1 MKITALTIDP
11 CVMRKEDPTWAFALA
26 ASPITEGWIV
36 SIHTDEGMTGYG
48 YASATAHMGA
58 SMEGLKGTLER
69 LEPVLV
75 DRDPADMSA
84 IRMALDQ
91 ALSGNNQA
99 KAGIDN
105 ALFDLNARLLDV
117 PMNRLFGGVVRRE
130 FPVLRIL
137 AIKEPDEMAEQAQI
151 LVDQGYRYLKIK
163 VHGEVAKDVAR
174 VAAIR
179 KQVGDDVHLTI
190 DANQSYTTKNAIAAL
205 NRMAEFNIDLVEQP
219 VRIDDL
225 KGLKLV
231 TDSVPVAVEADESAG
246 SLAEVAY
253 LVENRIV
260 DAVSLK
266 VAKHG
271 GLWNTM
277 IAAQICATGNIK
289 YRFGAHVGT
298 RLQNAHA
305 MHLAASLPDIWYAC
319 EFGEFARLLDD
330 PFEGIEVEDGTI
342 HLPQG
347 VGSGVQPRRD
357 ANLGR
362 AVG

>member
-11 CVMRKEDPTWAFALA
+11 CVMRKEDPTWRFALA

-69 LEPVLV
+69 LESTLV
-75 DRDPADMSA
+75 DRDPADIAA
-84 IRMALDQ
+84 IRMALDA

-117 PMNRLFGGVVRRE
+117 PLNRLFGGVVQRD

-137 AIKEPDEMAEQAQI
+137 AIKTPDEMAEQAQK

-163 VHGEVAKDVAR
+163 VHGEVAEDVAR
-174 VAAIR
+174 VRAIR
-179 KQVGDDVHLTI
+179 SRVGDDVHLTI
-190 DANQSYTTKNAIAAL
+190 DANQSYTVKNAIAAL
-205 NRMAEFNIDLVEQP
+205 NRMAEYDIDLAEQP
-219 VRIDDL
+219 VPIDDL

-231 TDSVPVAVEADESAG
+231 TDSVPVAIEADESAG
-246 SLAEVAY
+246 SIAEVAY

-266 VAKHG
+266 VPKLG

-277 IAAQICATGNIK
+277 IAAQICAAGNVQ
-289 YRFGAHVGT
+289 YRLGAHVGS
-298 RLQNAHA
+298 RLLNAHA
-305 MHLAASLPDIWYAC
+305 MHLAAALPHVWYAC
-319 EFGEFARLLDD
+319 ELGEFARLLDD
-330 PFEGIEVEDGTI
+330 PFEGIEVDDGVI
-342 HLPQG
+342 RLPDG
-347 VGSGVQPRRD
+347 AGSGVTPRGD
-357 ANLGR
+357 AELTR

>member
-69 LEPVLV
+69 LEPTLV
-75 DRDPADMSA
+75 DRDPADMAA
-84 IRMALDQ
+84 IRVALDQ

-105 ALFDLNARLLDV
+105 ALFDLNARMLEV
-117 PMNRLFGGVVRRE
+117 PLNRLFGGVVTRE

-137 AIKEPDEMAEQAQI
+137 AIKTPSEMAEQAQI
-151 LVDQGYRYLKIK
+151 LADQGYNYFKIK
-163 VHGEVAKDVAR
+163 VHGEVAEDVAR

-179 KQVGDDVHLTI
+179 KQLGDGAHLTI
-190 DANQSYTTKNAIAAL
+190 DANQSYTTKDAIAAL
-205 NRMAEFNIDLVEQP
+205 NRMAEYNIDLVEQP
-219 VRIDDL
+219 VQIDNL

-253 LVENRIV
+253 LVEHRIV

-266 VAKHG
+266 VPKLG

-277 IAAQICATGNIK
+277 IAAEICATGNVL
-289 YRFGAHVGT
+289 YRFGAHVGS
-298 RLQNAHA
+298 RLLNAHA
-305 MHLAASLPDIWYAC
+305 MQLAAALPDVWYAC

-330 PFEGIEVEDGTI
+330 PFEGIEVEDGII
-342 HLPQG
+342 HLPEGAGAG
-347 VGSGVQPRRD
+347 VRPCSGTI
-357 ANLGR
+357 LSR
-362 AVG
+362 AAG

>member
-36 SIHTDEGMTGYG
+36 SIHTDDGPTGYG

-58 SMEGLKGTLER
+58 SMEGLKGNLER
-69 LEPVLV
+69 LAGTLV
-75 DRDPADMSA
+75 DRDPADMAA
-84 IRMALDQ
+84 IRAALDA
-91 ALSGNNQA
+91 ALAGNNQA
-99 KAGIDN
+99 KAAIDN
-105 ALFDLNARLLDV
+105 ALFDLNARALDV
-117 PMNRLFGGVVRRE
+117 PMNRLFGGVVRRD

-137 AIKEPDEMAEQAQI
+137 ALKKPKEMAEQAQI

-163 VHGEVAKDVAR
+163 VHGDVAEDVAR

-179 KQVGDDVHLTI
+179 KQVGADVHLTI

-219 VRIDDL
+219 VPIDDL

-231 TDSVPVAVEADESAG
+231 TEQVPVAVEADESAG
-246 SLAEVAY
+246 SLAEVAN
-253 LVENRIV
+253 LVEHRVV

-266 VAKHG
+266 VAKLG

-277 IAAQICATGNIK
+277 IAAQICAVGNVQ
-289 YRFGAHVGT
+289 YRFGAHVGS
-298 RLQNAHA
+298 RLLNAHA
-305 MHLAASLPDIWYAC
+305 MQLAAALPAVWYAC

-330 PFEGIEVEDGTI
+330 PFEGIEVEDGVI
-342 HLPQG
+342 RLPDGPGAG
-347 VGSGVQPRRD
+347 VTPRAD
-357 ANLGR
+357 TTLTR
-362 AVG
+362 AAG